1 MLRAIGCAAALLMC
15 GVLAVACHTPSPPAA
30 NTTSVQPAPPDQS
43 TVFFPTTL
51 DTYGLNLTQVDRNHL
66 SELYALR
73 QIDPCGFVD
82 PQILTANNHKDFSYT
97 YSAVSEIEEAPAS
110 VSPVAPLGGDAC
122 TIAFPST
129 QTGLSLQVLPGEPR
143 LNDQWFSPD
152 SSHPGLTTRTSP
164 CMFRAA
170 LPLTG
175 LAGAPKS
182 MRDPVIEVDRV
193 NITNGWLDFDDTSL
207 CPLAEAIAADVAAH
221 ARQRGVAVH
230 SADRGAVAAKF
241 LTSDPCATA
250 PDLHAVGFVWK
261 EPNPEAQSPTTWRHP
276 GVCNLEFANVNTD
289 PDVLYAVVKH
299 GLAAWSDAMIT
310 SNYLR
315 PLGRSERDGVTLFDF
330 TNSSDD
336 GCGTFVIAKAD
347 VRIEPVRSGSGADL
361 TAPTPVVIVKLGTPA
376 GEDCA
381 ETARQAAFAA
391 IKRAT

>member
-1 MLRAIGCAAALLMC
+1 MLRAIGCAAALLVC
-15 GVLAVACHTPSPPAA
+15 GLVTAACHTPPPD
-30 NTTSVQPAPPDQS
+30 TTSVQPAPPDQS

-51 DTYGLNLTQVDRNHL
+51 DTYGLNLTQVDRDHL
-66 SELYALR
+66 AELYALR

-129 QTGLSLQVLPGEPR
+129 QTGLSLQVLSGEPR

-221 ARQRGVAVH
+221 ARQNGVAVYA
-230 SADRGAVAAKF
+230 ADRGAVAAKF
-241 LTSDPCATA
+241 LTSDPCAA
-250 PDLHAVGFVWK
+250 AADLHAVGFVWK

-276 GVCNLEFANVNTD
+276 GVCDLEFGDTTTD
-289 PDVLYAVVKH
+289 PDVLYAVVKY
-299 GLAAWSDAMIT
+299 GLAAWSDTMIT

-315 PLGRSERDGVTLFDF
+315 PLSRSEQDGVALFDF
-330 TNSSDD
+330 TSDSED
-336 GCGTFVIAKAD
+336 GCGTFVVAKAT
-347 VRIEPVRSGSGADL
+347 VRIDPVRSGSGADL
-361 TAPTPVVIVKLGTPA
+361 TAPTPVVTVKLTTPA

-381 ETARQAAFAA
+381 ETAKQAALAA